1 MINIVRVDDK
11 LLHGQVAFSWVR
23 NLKIHTI
30 VIADDHIAYDE
41 FMKMTLGLSKP
52 SGVNL
57 KILEIKE
64 AVAFLKEQ
72 RTSELH
78 VMAIVNSIENAYR
91 ILQQLPWITTLNIGS
106 LRERYDAQ
114 LIGENVALNTEEVA
128 LCKKLIKEGKQLEMR
143 MRYDDPMVELRALL
157 KS

>member
-1 MINIVRVDDK
+1 MINILRVDDK

-57 KILEIKE
+57 QILEIKD
-64 AVAFLKEQ
+64 AVAFLQ
-72 RTSELH
+72 SNIHSDLH
-78 VMAIVNSIENAYR
+78 IMAIVNSIENAYR
-91 ILQQLPWITTLNIGS
+91 IMEQLPVILSLNLGS
-106 LRERYDAQ
+106 LRERYDAKP
-114 LIGENVALNTEEVA
+114 ISENIALNSEEMM
-128 LCKKLIKEGKQLEMR
+128 LCSKLIEQGKEIEMR
-143 MRYDDPMVELRALL
+143 MRYDDKKLDVGSLL
-157 KS
+157 L

>member
-1 MINIVRVDDK
+1 MINILRVDDK

-57 KILEIKE
+57 KILEIKD
-64 AVAFLKEQ
+64 AVAFLQ
-72 RTSELH
+72 SNLYSELH
-78 VMAIVNSIENAYR
+78 VMAIVNSIQNAYR
-91 ILQQLPWITTLNIGS
+91 ILEQLPMIPSLNLGS
-106 LRERYDAQ
+106 LRERYDAKP
-114 LIGENVALNTEEVA
+114 ISENIALNSEEIM
-128 LCKKLIKEGKQLEMR
+128 LCKKLIKQGKEIEMR
-143 MRYDDPMVELRALL
+143 MRYDDKKLDVGSLLR
-157 KS
+157 